1 MIITDFL
8 PSKNA
13 LNSTD
18 TPFKDFLNGT
28 IGEFFELFE
37 NTTEEINDALFLQ
50 QSYGEYLDLFGRDYN
65 VPRLVDETDEH
76 YRNRLI
82 TISSKHFTVNTLY
95 NEFDSQLLT
104 YKDGV
109 VTGNTLLSDNHY
121 VNNEYFVECD
131 DVTWDTINQKYVT
144 SLRRLE
150 L

>member
-1 MIITDFL
+1 MNITDFL

-13 LNSTD
+13 LNATD
-18 TPFKDFLNGT
+18 TPLKGLLNDT
-28 IGEFFELFE
+28 IGHFFELFE
-37 NTTEEINDALFLQ
+37 NTTEDINNNLFIQ
-50 QSYGEYLDLFGRDYN
+50 NCTGRYLDLFGVDYN